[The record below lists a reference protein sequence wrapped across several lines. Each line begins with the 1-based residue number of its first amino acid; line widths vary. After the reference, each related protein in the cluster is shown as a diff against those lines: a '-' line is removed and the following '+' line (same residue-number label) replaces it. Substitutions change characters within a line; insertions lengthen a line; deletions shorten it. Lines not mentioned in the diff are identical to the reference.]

1 MKLATFKRNGA
12 VSWGAVVDGGLID
25 LGRRLGE
32 RYGCLREAL
41 DPDGLAALAQ
51 AAAGQ
56 GADFPLGE
64 VVLLPV
70 IPDPAKIFCIGTNY
84 EEHRAETGR
93 ARPDYPTTF
102 TRFANTLV
110 GHGGAMIKPKS
121 SEMLDFEGELAVI
134 IGRGGRHIPQA
145 GAFAHVAGYA
155 CFNEGSVRDWQR
167 HSHQFTPGKN
177 FPATGGFGPWLATPD
192 EMGELDG
199 AAISTTLN
207 GEVMQS
213 AKLGDMLFSV
223 PEIIAYISSF
233 TPLETGDVIS
243 TGTPGGVGFKR
254 RPPVFLEAGDEV
266 VVEIAGIGRLVNVV
280 EAEA

>member
-1 MKLATFKRNGA
+1 MKLATFQRNGT
-12 VSWGAVVDGGLID
+12 VSWGAVVDGGIVD

-41 DPDGLAALAQ
+41 EPDGLAALAG

-56 GADFPLGE
+56 GADVPLE
-64 VVLLPV
+64 EAELLPV
-70 IPDPAKIFCIGTNY
+70 IPDPEKIFCIGTNY

-93 ARPDYPTTF
+93 VKPDYPTTF

-110 GHGGAMIKPKS
+110 GHGGAMIKPKAS
-121 SEMLDFEGELAVI
+121 DMFDFEGELAVI
-134 IGRGGRHIPQA
+134 IGRGGRRIPEA
-145 GAFAHVAGYA
+145 RALDHVAGYA

-177 FPATGGFGPWLATPD
+177 FPASGGFGPWLATPD
-192 EMGELDG
+192 ELGEFED

-213 AKLGDMLFSV
+213 GKLGDMLFSV

-254 RPPVFLEAGDEV
+254 QPPVFMTAGDEV
-266 VVEIAGIGRLVNVV
+266 VVEIAGIGRLVNVI